1 MPSNR
6 EITSLLSLLDD
17 EDETIAVEAMA
28 QLLEL
33 GDGLDDELAALQDSS
48 DPLLRRRVHE
58 LQSALIMRRRRSE
71 FSRRLAAPEP
81 DVCALLVELHL
92 QWFDSDPMPLIRERL
107 VAFLTEGRSAGALSL
122 EGVAAFMRERGFSAE
137 RETTLHPEDYCVGV
151 AIYDRIGSTALF
163 CQLGRELARVQT
175 QLKVVRYME
184 DFALYD
190 GTSLLLPGRDWRIV
204 RAPSAA
210 ELEIWDDRKVLKFA
224 ALMLFSAAVNSDSF
238 RYVLTIAQ
246 TLSGLPGEEVLDYL
260 PYPYRPAPEEP
271 EDREDQ
277 QEDYDM
283 R

>member
-17 EDETIAVEAMA
+17 EDESIAVEAMA
-28 QLLEL
+28 NLLERGDEL
-33 GDGLDDELAALQDSS
+33 GDELAALQDSS

-71 FSRRLAAPEP
+71 FSRRLAANDP
-81 DVCALLVELHL
+81 DVCGLLVELHL
-92 QWFDSDPMPLIRERL
+92 QWFDSDPMPAIRERL
-107 VAFLTEGRSAGALSL
+107 DSFIAEGRSAGALSL
-122 EGVAAFMRERGFSAE
+122 SGVAAFMRERGFSAE

-151 AIYDRIGSTALF
+151 VLCDRVGSTALL
-163 CQLGRELARVQT
+163 CQLGKELARVQT
-175 QLKVVRYME
+175 PLKVVRYME

-190 GTSLLLPGRDWRIV
+190 GASLLLPGRDWRIV

-246 TLSGLPGEEVLDYL
+246 TVSGLPDEEALEYL

-271 EDREDQ
+271 EEPEDREMD
-277 QEDYDM
+277 DDM

>member
-33 GDGLDDELAALQDSS
+33 GDELDDELAALQDSS

-71 FSRRLAAPEP
+71 FSRRLAAAAP

-92 QWFDSDPMPLIRERL
+92 QWFDSDSMPDIRERL
-107 VAFLTEGRSAGALSL
+107 DAFLAEGRSSGALSL
-122 EGVAAFMRERGFSAE
+122 GGVAGFMREHGFSAE

-151 AIYDRIGSTALF
+151 ALSDRIGSTALF
-163 CQLGRELARVQT
+163 CQLGRELARPEMS
-175 QLKVVRYME
+175 LKVVRYME

-190 GTSLLLPGRDWRIV
+190 GQSLLLPGRDWRIV

-210 ELEIWDDRKVLKFA
+210 ELDVWDDRKVLKFA

-246 TLSGLPGEEVLDYL
+246 AVSGLPGEEALDYL

-271 EDREDQ
+271 EYPEAEPDR
-277 QEDYDM
+277 
-283 R
+283 

>member
-1 MPSNR
+1 MPSKPDIR
-6 EITSLLSLLDD
+6 SLLSLLDD
-17 EDETIAVEAMA
+17 EDESIAVEAMA
-28 QLLEL
+28 NLLERGDEL
-33 GDGLDDELAALQDSS
+33 GDELAALQDSA

-71 FSRRLAAPEP
+71 FSRRLGVKEP

-92 QWFDSDPMPLIRERL
+92 QWFDSDSMPDIRERL
-107 VAFLTEGRSAGALSL
+107 DAFLADGRSSGALSL
-122 EGVAAFMRERGFSAE
+122 GGVADFMRGQGFSAE

-151 AIYDRIGSTALF
+151 VLSDRIGSTALF
-163 CQLGRELARVQT
+163 CQLGRELARPET
-175 QLKVVRYME
+175 SLKVVRYME

-190 GTSLLLPGRDWRIV
+190 GKSLLLPGRDWRIV

-210 ELEIWDDRKVLKFA
+210 ELDVWDDRKVLKFA

-246 TLSGLPGEEVLDYL
+246 AVSGLPGEEVMDYL

-271 EDREDQ
+271 EYPED
-277 QEDYDM
+277 EPG

>member
-6 EITSLLSLLDD
+6 EIASLLSLLDD
-17 EDETIAVEAMA
+17 EDESIAVEAMA
-28 QLLEL
+28 NLLDRGDEL
-33 GDGLDDELAALQDSS
+33 GDELAALQDSS

-92 QWFDSDPMPLIRERL
+92 QWFDNDPLPGIRERL
-107 VAFLTEGRSAGALSL
+107 DSVLAEGRSAGALSL
-122 EGVAAFMRERGFSAE
+122 AGVADFMRERGFSAE

-151 AIYDRIGSTALF
+151 VLYDRVGSTALL
-163 CQLGRELARVQT
+163 CLLGSLLARVQT
-175 QLKVVRYME
+175 PLRVVRYME
-184 DFALYD
+184 DFALCD
-190 GTSLLLPGRDWRIV
+190 GKSLLLPGRDWRIV

-210 ELEIWDDRKVLKFA
+210 ELEMWDDRKVLKFA

-246 TLSGLPGEEVLDYL
+246 AVSGLPDEEVLDYL
-260 PYPYRPAPEEP
+260 PYPYRPAPEE
-271 EDREDQ
+271 DDDVR
-277 QEDYDM
+277 
-283 R
+283 